1 MNRYLVAD
9 YHGPPFRLFGA
20 GHLIALAVVAA
31 VCLSFRA
38 LRRARDGRWKDG
50 VRVGLALLQLASESS
65 WQLWSLLFDRWSVR
79 YMLPLHL
86 CSLFA
91 WLGAFMLLT
100 RSYRIFELAYFLGI
114 GGALQAL
121 LTPDLGI
128 YGFPHFRAIQFFIGH
143 GCVLAAPI
151 FMAVVE
157 GCRPTLHSLGRVV
170 VGTNVYMAAV
180 FVVNRLLGS
189 DYMYISAKPESRSI
203 LDALGP
209 WPWYVLAME
218 ALGMAVISLLYIPYA
233 VKDLRARG
241 SAGGRKPWSGR

>member
-1 MNRYLVAD
+1 MLSRYLAAD
-9 YHGPPFRLFGA
+9 YPGPSFRLFGP
-20 GHLIALAVVAA
+20 GHLAALGIVAA
-31 VCLSFRA
+31 VCVSFLA
-38 LRRARDGRWKDG
+38 LRRARDERWKSR

-65 WQLWSLLFDRWSVR
+65 WQLWTLLFDRWSVR
-79 YMLPLHL
+79 NMLPLHL

-91 WLGAFMLLT
+91 WLGAVMLLT
-100 RSYRIFELAYFLGI
+100 RSYRIFEFAYFLGI

-128 YGFPHFRAIQFFIGH
+128 YGFPHFRAIQSFVGH

-157 GCRPTLHSLGRVV
+157 GYRPTLRSLGRVV
-170 VGTNVYMAAV
+170 VWTNLSMAAV

-189 DYMYISAKPESRSI
+189 DYMYINGKPESRSI

-209 WPWYVLAME
+209 WPWYILAME
-218 ALGMAVISLLYIPYA
+218 ALGMAMISLLYIPYA

-241 SAGGRKPWSGR
+241 PAGGRER